1 MLARIQWVALL
12 TFITVR
18 NVSGTERNALYFGTG
33 ARGKELLADKMRGD
47 WKVTEG
53 KQKLTV
59 SNVRRIG
66 RCFKM

>member
-1 MLARIQWVALL
+1 
-12 TFITVR
+12 
-18 NVSGTERNALYFGTG
+18 VSGTERNALYFGTG